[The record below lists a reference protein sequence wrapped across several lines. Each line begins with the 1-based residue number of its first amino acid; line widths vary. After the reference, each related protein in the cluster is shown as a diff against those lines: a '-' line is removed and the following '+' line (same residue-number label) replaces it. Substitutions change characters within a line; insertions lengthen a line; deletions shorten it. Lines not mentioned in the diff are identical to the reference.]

1 VKKLLVLP
9 IIILTSLFLIT
20 GCELSG
26 EFTDAKLN
34 VPNIKVTSTSIV
46 EGKLLTITSANKKSN
61 IRRGENKSPEASWES
76 IEDANYYAVIMFDES
91 ANWLHFFETDITTT
105 KIDEGKYM
113 DAKKYIGPYPPKSS
127 GEHTYRIEVFA
138 IKKQPKDPI
147 GEIDSRESYSSI
159 VNHLNQVG
167 GNSDNIIARGYIKG
181 TYENG
186 IKTEE
191 DTK

>member
-1 VKKLLVLP
+1 M
-9 IIILTSLFLIT
+9 
-20 GCELSG
+20 SG
-26 EFTDAKLN
+26 EFTDVKLN

-61 IRRGENKSPEASWES
+61 IQPGENKSPEVSWEMV
-76 IEDANYYAVIMFDES
+76 EDANYYAVIMFDES

-105 KIDEGKYM
+105 KIEEGKYT
-113 DAKKYIGPYPPKSS
+113 DVKTYIGPYPPKSS
-127 GEHTYRIEVFA
+127 GVHTYRIEVFA
-138 IKKQPKDPI
+138 IKEQPTDPI
-147 GEIDSRESYSSI
+147 GKIDSKESYNSI

-167 GNSDNIIARGYIKG
+167 GNSDNILARGYITG

-186 IKTEE
+186 TSKKE